1 MWKPLFDW
9 FVQLFSGL
17 TWPQF
22 LAEQSG
28 ASEAAERL
36 RNVFRNDLY
45 PTSGSIIILATLSA
59 VLVYYFVFNRK
70 TGAGYGYKLKYW
82 FSFFLVTSVV
92 VGALVLIISMN
103 STESFK
109 QLNPFKFSLALSIVS
124 TLYSTILFFLIS
136 LIVKHFSVA
145 NRTPF

>member
-17 TWPQF
+17 TWPEF
-22 LAEQSG
+22 LAEQRET
-28 ASEAAERL
+28 SESAERL

-45 PTSGSIIILATLSA
+45 PISGSIIILATISA

-70 TGAGYGYKLKYW
+70 SGAGYGYKLKYW
-82 FSFFLVTSVV
+82 FSFFLATSIV
-92 VGALVLIISMN
+92 VGALVLLISTN
-103 STESFK
+103 STESFR
-109 QLNPFKFSLALSIVS
+109 QLNPFKFSLALSIAS
-124 TLYSTILFFLIS
+124 TLYSACLFVLIS
-136 LIVKHFSVA
+136 LVVKHFSVA

>member
-22 LAEQSG
+22 LAEQSE

-36 RNVFRNDLY
+36 RNVYRNDLY
-45 PTSGSIIILATLSA
+45 PISGSIIILATLSA
-59 VLVYYFVFNRK
+59 VLVYYFVFNRR

-82 FSFFLVTSVV
+82 FSFFLATSVV

-109 QLNPFKFSLALSIVS
+109 QLSPFKFSLALSISS
-124 TLYSTILFFLIS
+124 TFYSTVLFFLIS
-136 LIVKHFSVA
+136 LAVKRFSVA